1 MISILELRKNEMS
14 ERKAKYALDCRHKV
28 GIRFCGAAKN
38 CVAKLCKRN
47 ENDNECAEEAH

>member
-1 MISILELRKNEMS
+1 MISIVELRKNEMS
-14 ERKAKYALDCRHKV
+14 ERKLKYALDCRHKV
-28 GIRFCGAAKN
+28 RIGFCGAKN